1 MGNKV
6 KDIIDNLVK
15 DEDVTFI
22 QVYISADGLWPDPE
36 LGSYSDWRTYIHIKG
51 GHGKYRP
58 DVDDPEEYAKERLY
72 GCEDVTILAV
82 EYKTLKG
89 EEISIPLEC

>member
-1 MGNKV
+1 MSNEV
-6 KDIIDNLVK
+6 KNIIDELIN
-15 DEDVTFI
+15 DEDVTFV
-22 QVYISADGLWPDPE
+22 QVHISADGSWPD
-36 LGSYSDWRTYIHIKG
+36 GQSYAGWRDYVHLKG

-58 DVDDPEEYAKERLY
+58 DMDDMEQYITERLY

-82 EYKTLKG
+82 EYKTVNG